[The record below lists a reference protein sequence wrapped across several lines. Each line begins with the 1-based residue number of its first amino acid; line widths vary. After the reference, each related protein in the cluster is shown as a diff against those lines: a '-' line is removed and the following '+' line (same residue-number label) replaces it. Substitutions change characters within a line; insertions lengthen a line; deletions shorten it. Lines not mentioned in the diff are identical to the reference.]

1 MANFEAPLRGQQV
14 LTLLGSEQTTSSLVV
29 MILLKSE
36 EPPDL
41 KYIRSA
47 VCFRLMQAPE
57 YSVLHYVF

>member
-1 MANFEAPLRGQQV
+1 MTNPQNPFRGQQV
-14 LTLLGSEQTTSSLVV
+14 LTLIGSEQTTSSLVV

-36 EPPDL
+36 EPLDL

-57 YSVLHYVF
+57 YSVLPYVF